1 MFYKTILGSLIV
13 QKSIKIFLAFFLIS
27 LNISSSHAQFSSIFG
42 SSQTRSQQRKAV
54 LKTNSEILKNLY
66 AIEPQAKLLIERSQG
81 YAVFSD
87 FGMKILVAG
96 GGSGKG
102 AVYQANPKKIIFMD
116 MLELQAGLGLGIT
129 SFQMIFVFQTQQAM
143 DDFVNSGWT
152 FGGQAS
158 AAAKYENQGD
168 SYQGAQ
174 LVAPGILAYQLINT
188 GLAVDITAIGTKFYK
203 DFVLN

>member
-1 MFYKTILGSLIV
+1 MRISNKFYIALLLV
-13 QKSIKIFLAFFLIS
+13 F
-27 LNISSSHAQFSSIFG
+27 LNISFAHAQLDSLFG
-42 SSQTRSQQRKAV
+42 GNQTKEQQKEA
-54 LKTNSEILKNLY
+54 ILKNNSDILKKLY
-66 AIEPQAKLLIERSQG
+66 VTEPRAKELIERSPG

-87 FGMKILVAG
+87 FGMKIFLAG

-102 AVYQANPKKIIFMD
+102 AVYQASPRKITYMD
-116 MLELQAGLGLGIT
+116 MLEVQAGLGVGIT
-129 SFQMIFVFQTQQAM
+129 SFQMVYVFQTRQAM

-174 LVAPGILAYQLINT
+174 LVAPGILAYQLIDS
-188 GLAVDITAIGTKFYK
+188 GLAVDITAKGTKYYK
-203 DFVLN
+203 DSDLN

>member
-1 MFYKTILGSLIV
+1 M
-13 QKSIKIFLAFFLIS
+13 QKSIKIFLAFCLIT
-27 LNISSSHAQFSSIFG
+27 LNISFSYAQLSSIFG
-42 SSQTRSQQRKAV
+42 SNQTKSQQRKAI
-54 LKTNSEILKNLY
+54 LKTNSEILKKLY
-66 AIEPQAKLLIERSQG
+66 ATEPQAKLLIERSPG

-87 FGMKILVAG
+87 FGMKILLAG

-116 MLELQAGLGLGIT
+116 MLELQAGLGLGVT
-129 SFQMIFVFQTQQAM
+129 SFQMIYVFQTQQAM

-174 LVAPGILAYQLINT
+174 LVAPGILAYQLIDS
-188 GLAVDITAIGTKFYK
+188 GLAVDITAKGTKYYK
-203 DFVLN
+203 DSDLN

>member
-1 MFYKTILGSLIV
+1 MQRLV
-13 QKSIKIFLAFFLIS
+13 KIFLIFYLIS
-27 LNISSSHAQFSSIFG
+27 LSISFSHAQFSSIFD
-42 SSQTRSQQRKAV
+42 SNQTKSQQRKKI
-54 LKTNSEILKNLY
+54 LKTNSDILNKLY
-66 AIEPQAKLLIERSQG
+66 TTEPQAKLLIKRSPG

-87 FGMKILVAG
+87 FGMKVLIAG

-102 AVYQANPKKIIFMD
+102 AVYQTSSKKIIFMD

-129 SFQMIFVFQTQQAM
+129 SFQMIYVFQTQQAM

-168 SYQGAQ
+168 SLQGAQ
-174 LVAPGILAYQLINT
+174 LVAPGILAYQLIDS
-188 GLAVDITAIGTKFYK
+188 GLAADITAKGTRYYK
-203 DFVLN
+203 DSKLN